1 MPRLHGVS
9 AEERADLSPRMIW
22 LRYVIAVAAILI
34 TGRIHSKRLDE
45 QDEPDAQGY
54 LNEAGDAI
62 DSLRGGL
69 SESATV
75 QTE

>member
-1 MPRLHGVS
+1 VPRLDGVS

>member
-1 MPRLHGVS
+1 
-9 AEERADLSPRMIW
+9 MIW

-54 LNEAGDAI
+54 FNEAGDAI